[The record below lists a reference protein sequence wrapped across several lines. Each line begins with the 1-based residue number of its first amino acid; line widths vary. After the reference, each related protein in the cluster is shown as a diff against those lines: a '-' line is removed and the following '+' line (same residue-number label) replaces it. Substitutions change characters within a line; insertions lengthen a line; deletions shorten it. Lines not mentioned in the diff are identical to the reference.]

1 MFVAT
6 RVNCRSFASLQALE
20 ELRRES
26 AEKQATLQ
34 EEINRLKRE
43 KEEVSNTEEIL
54 ISDYAGN
61 NWIFPLFWLLFSMNR
76 KFNSIERSCNWLRSP
91 GTSNKR
97 KLRLECSPFF
107 FLWDTTVENVRFLTV
122 SSIFSFSG
130 DWGKIVSRSLKLK
143 NGIVKGETDCDC
155 YSVE

>member
-61 NWIFPLFWLLFSMNR
+61 ELNFSVTLVTFQYEQKIQQHR
-76 KFNSIERSCNWLRSP
+76 EELQLAEKSRDEQQ
-91 GTSNKR
+91 KEA
-97 KLRLECSPFF
+97 K
-107 FLWDTTVENVRFLTV
+107 VRM
-122 SSIFSFSG
+122 
-130 DWGKIVSRSLKLK
+130 
-143 NGIVKGETDCDC
+143 
-155 YSVE
+155 